1 MKIVNCMKHAANIRL
16 ADGTMNVILP
26 SGNIAVVAT
35 TAIPAEEVV
44 TEYGTMKTAG
54 KTVYGELTGL
64 PEPQDGVW
72 YYVGMLVFNAAVAIG
87 RKDVVMGDSGSS
99 AERNEKGFISAITT
113 LIFA

>member
-16 ADGTMNVILP
+16 VDGTLNVIPP
-26 SGNIAVVAT
+26 SGNIALVDTVT
-35 TAIPAEEVV
+35 TPENDVV
-44 TEYGTMKTAG
+44 TEYGTMKTG
-54 KTVYGELTGL
+54 KTAYGELTGL

-72 YYVGMLVFNAAVAIG
+72 YYVGMLPFSAAVAIG

-99 AERNEKGFISAITT
+99 AERNEKGFVSVITT